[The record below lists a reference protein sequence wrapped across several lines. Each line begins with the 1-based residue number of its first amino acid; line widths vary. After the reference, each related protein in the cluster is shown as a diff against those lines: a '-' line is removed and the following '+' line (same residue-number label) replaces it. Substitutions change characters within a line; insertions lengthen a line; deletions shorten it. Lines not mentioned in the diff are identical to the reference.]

1 MKKTCVTL
9 CALCAGVGMHAQT
22 TFTEDG
28 TTYTVTGEKTVEIT
42 EGYKKDA
49 FLTVPGSVKHD
60 GVEYTVTAI
69 GEKAYQW
76 GSALDVTIPGSIKK
90 IGHSAFQYTSVE
102 NITFNEGLEEIGAY
116 AFSSSKCTELE
127 IPSTV
132 KRIGESA
139 FFGSEGNP
147 TLTKLTL
154 HEGLEVIGNAAF
166 YGNAIQELEIPASV
180 DSIIGTAFLLSTKL
194 EKLTLHE
201 GLVYIGKGAFNNSA
215 TVLKSKNTTLTEINF
230 PSTLK
235 TIDTEAFFKMPLTS
249 LNIPAS
255 LETLGDCAF
264 SDSKI
269 ASITVDPANQNF
281 KVQDNLLYSKDNKVL
296 YLAPVSGVTNVTVAK
311 NCLGINGGAF
321 WNSALQ
327 SIQLPDGLLA
337 IGYGAFYGTGLTS
350 INFPQALTYI
360 DDQAFAFTKISDLV
374 FPDNLA
380 YIFEATFFQCSQLKN
395 ITLPSNIQGID
406 RRAFYGCNNLEK
418 VICKASTPL
427 KLNDCYEGEEIF
439 TTAPKLIVPKG
450 CKAAYTSNEKFYKP
464 SLGTYDN
471 NFPVYFWNI
480 QESEEG
486 VLLPTETWPKDGD
499 AFNKYQTY
507 SFSVKFGE
515 NITIVN
521 HNPKVYIR
529 PNDLVYAPEAEPEE
543 WNTLIEAGNTL
554 TVWGADMDGFTDYF
568 MPKADQVYFIVIPA
582 GTVKNEAGD
591 MNEQIVI
598 WVYGSQELKEAV
610 EAVLD
615 IDTLAIDGT
624 DNQEVA
630 RFNLDGTKA
639 SAAQKG
645 IQIVK
650 YANGTAKKVL
660 RF

>member
-9 CALCAGVGMHAQT
+9 CALCSFVAMHAQT

-28 TTYTVTGEKTVEIT
+28 TTYTVTGGKTVEIT

-180 DSIIGTAFLLSTKL
+180 DSIIGTAFLCSSKL

-215 TVLKSKNTTLTEINF
+215 TVLKSKNTTLTEVNF

-264 SDSKI
+264 SDTKI

-311 NCLGINGGAF
+311 NCLGIAGGAF

-350 INFPQALTYI
+350 INFPKALTYI

-380 YIFEATFFQCSQLKN
+380 YIFEATFFQCSQLKSV
-395 ITLPSNIQGID
+395 TFPSNIQGVD

-427 KLNDCYEGEEIF
+427 KLNDSYEGEEIF

-464 SLGTYDN
+464 TLGTYDN
-471 NFPVYFWNI
+471 NFPVYFWNV
-480 QESEEG
+480 QESEQG
-486 VLLPTETWPKDGD
+486 VLTAESTTPANGD
-499 AFNKYQTY
+499 ALGKYQY
-507 SFSVKFGE
+507 STVTVTFPE
-515 NITIVN
+515 NIQLTGKT
-521 HNPKVYIR
+521 PKVYFR
-529 PNDLVYAPEAEPEE
+529 PKDVVYPSALEPEDCGATVE
-543 WNTLIEAGNTL
+543 TGSTLRIWIN
-554 TVWGADMDGFTDYF
+554 DMDGWTDGF
-568 MPKADQVYFIVIPA
+568 MPKADEIYFIVIPE
-582 GTVKNEAGD
+582 GIVKNEAGD
-591 MNEQIVI
+591 ENEQIVI
-598 WVYGSQELKEAV
+598 WTYGSKELKEAV
-610 EAVLD
+610 EAALD
-615 IDTLAIDGT
+615 IDTLAIDST
-624 DNQEVA
+624 DNQEVT

>member
-9 CALCAGVGMHAQT
+9 CALCSFVAMHAQT

-102 NITFNEGLEEIGAY
+102 NITFNEGLEEIDDY

-139 FFGSEGNP
+139 FFGSSSSP

-154 HEGLEVIGNAAF
+154 HEGLEVIESGAF
-166 YGNAIQELEIPASV
+166 YGNAIDELVIPASV
-180 DSIIGTAFLLSTKL
+180 DSIIGSAFMFSTKL
-194 EKLTLHE
+194 QKLTLNE
-201 GLVYIGKGAFNNSA
+201 GLVYIGKGAFCNDAS
-215 TVLKSKNTTLTEINF
+215 VLKSKNTTLTEVHF

-235 TIDTEAFFKMPLTS
+235 NIDTEAFFKMPLTS

-269 ASITVDPANQNF
+269 ATITVDPANKNF
-281 KVQDNLLYSKDNKVL
+281 KVQDNLLYRKDNKVL

-311 NCLGINGGAF
+311 NCLGIAGGAF

-337 IGYGAFYGTGLTS
+337 IGYGAFQGTGLTS
-350 INFPQALTYI
+350 IDFPQSLTYI
-360 DDQAFAFTKISDLV
+360 DDQAFALTKITDLV

-380 YIFEATFFQCSQLKN
+380 YIFEATFFQC
-395 ITLPSNIQGID
+395 
-406 RRAFYGCNNLEK
+406 NNLK
-418 VICKASTPL
+418 SVTFPSGSTV
-427 KLNDCYEGEEIF
+427 Y
-439 TTAPKLIVPKG
+439 
-450 CKAAYTSNEKFYKP
+450 YNE
-464 SLGTYDN
+464 
-471 NFPVYFWNI
+471 
-480 QESEEG
+480 
-486 VLLPTETWPKDGD
+486 
-499 AFNKYQTY
+499 
-507 SFSVKFGE
+507 
-515 NITIVN
+515 
-521 HNPKVYIR
+521 
-529 PNDLVYAPEAEPEE
+529 
-543 WNTLIEAGNTL
+543 
-554 TVWGADMDGFTDYF
+554 
-568 MPKADQVYFIVIPA
+568 
-582 GTVKNEAGD
+582 
-591 MNEQIVI
+591 
-598 WVYGSQELKEAV
+598 
-610 EAVLD
+610 
-615 IDTLAIDGT
+615 
-624 DNQEVA
+624 
-630 RFNLDGTKA
+630 
-639 SAAQKG
+639 
-645 IQIVK
+645 
-650 YANGTAKKVL
+650 
-660 RF
+660 